1 MVSQVTAWCGHTIK
15 NVIFISYQNTF
26 SESQNWFSLLQTFSI
41 FTSTFYF
48 GLLLF
53 ICKGNILPKEKQNQL
68 CCGSLRLWSM
78 YLLRGLSLAQPKTY
92 FRFSCLRNSVALE
105 IFSWKWWNQSTWCVE
120 SQFFLQVTDQ
130 LEGCIFSLCCKW
142 PQMECISNQWE
153 GRGARGSIKQVHR
166 GVLLTSREVKPIT
179 FILLPEWRDTVCG
192 NISTQCVF
200 HLNI

>member
-1 MVSQVTAWCGHTIK
+1 MHVELLIIHGKSSKCMVWSYYQKCNFHFISKHIFWK
-15 NVIFISYQNTF
+15 SKLIFIVAN
-26 SESQNWFSLLQTFSI
+26 L
-41 FTSTFYF
+41 FYF
-48 GLLLF
+48 YLHILF
-53 ICKGNILPKEKQNQL
+53 WTFTFHLQGKYFAQRETKPAVLWLSGRCICSRAGILHSQRHIFNLVSSFPFVENYKVHVFAVWEIY
-68 CCGSLRLWSM
+68 C
-78 YLLRGLSLAQPKTY
+78 
-92 FRFSCLRNSVALE
+92 FRVS
-105 IFSWKWWNQSTWCVE
+105 
-120 SQFFLQVTDQ
+120 DQ